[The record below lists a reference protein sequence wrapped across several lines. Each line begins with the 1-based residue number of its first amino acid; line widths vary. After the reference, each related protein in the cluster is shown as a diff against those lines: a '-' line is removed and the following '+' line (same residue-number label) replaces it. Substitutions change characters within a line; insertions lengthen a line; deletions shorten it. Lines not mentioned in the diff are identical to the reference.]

1 MSHTL
6 RVVSFNIK
14 AATDAAISTLAR
26 DLVSLD
32 PDLCALQ
39 EVGAHWS
46 MGTPVH
52 QGTYLANAQGHDA
65 LGWLPLLER
74 PWSHDPYRGGPFT
87 FSSLTPNQ
95 SLSERAGH
103 FGVALSARGVFT
115 DTRAHYLKRKQD
127 EQRGLFEARWIP
139 IGALMSDTTNEIRPA
154 RPITIYCVH
163 LSVNPRER
171 LAQIDELIK
180 IAHTHTGPA
189 LLLGDLNDT
198 PDSEA
203 LRRLYA
209 ASWRDLYTES
219 KNESAKSRVQGRSE
233 SAVASDFTFSVRR
246 PERRLDYILGRGVEC
261 TAAGIAHAVCSSD
274 HFPIWADVTW

>member
-1 MSHTL
+1 MSYTL

-14 AATDAAISTLAR
+14 VATDSNISALAR

-52 QGTYLANAQGHDA
+52 QGTYLASAQGHDA
-65 LGWLPLLER
+65 LMWLPLLER
-74 PWSHDPYRGGPFT
+74 LWSCDPYRGGPFT

-95 SLSERAGH
+95 PLSERAGH
-103 FGVALSARGVFT
+103 FGVALSARGTFT
-115 DTRAHYLKRKQD
+115 ETRVYHLRRAQD
-127 EQRGLFEARWIP
+127 EQRGLLEAQWIP
-139 IGALMSDTTNEIRPA
+139 TGTFMNTTAHETDSA
-154 RPITIYCVH
+154 RPLTIYCVH
-163 LSVNPRER
+163 LSVIPEER
-171 LAQIDELIK
+171 LAQVDELIE
-180 IAHTHTGPA
+180 ITQANSGPA

-219 KNESAKSRVQGRSE
+219 RAEQSSE
-233 SAVASDFTFSVRR
+233 SVVVSDFTFSVQR
-246 PERRLDYILGRGVEC
+246 PERRLDYILGRDVEC
-261 TAAGIAHAVCSSD
+261 TAAGIAHAVRSSD